1 MAALHV
7 STFRVDVTPPVGA
20 PLCSGTIT
28 PVRSVADP
36 LTAIG
41 VILHTDDGP
50 VLICAVDWC
59 EVNNQA
65 HLEWR
70 RELARALDVPPER
83 VALHTVHQHNAPIAD
98 LEAQRLVEEGGGMQP
113 FLHTAHFRTCV
124 ASSAEAARKARA
136 RSRKVDRVA
145 TGSVV
150 VKEIASAR
158 RILDPD
164 GKVRASRWAATPEP
178 ELRAEPE
185 GLIDPRLRTIT
196 LHGEDPV
203 VAFHFYATHPMSYY
217 GDGIVTADFAG
228 LARERRCRETPGCEH
243 VFLNGCAGDVT
254 PWKYNDGAHDNRARL
269 TDRMHAALV
278 QSERG
283 MRGGS
288 LGRVAW
294 SSEEMTLPPRRDLVE
309 ESLVAL
315 VRDQARQER
324 ERKSAAQK
332 LAYLQR
338 LSVPTMC
345 SRLRLGDTG
354 SPAQADIVF
363 IPGEPFVEYQLSVA
377 DERPFVAL
385 AGYGDTG
392 PGYIPLARS
401 YREGGYEIGASC
413 VSEDAEP
420 VLKSAMRRLLSD

>member
-1 MAALHV
+1 MSALHV

-20 PLCSGTIT
+20 PLCTGTIA

-50 VLICAVDWC
+50 LLVCAVDWC
-59 EVNNQA
+59 EIDNRA

-70 RELARALDVPPER
+70 QELARALDVPPQR
-83 VALHTVHQHNAPIAD
+83 VALHTVHQHNAPTAD
-98 LEAQRLVEEGGGMQP
+98 LEAQRLVEEGGALQP
-113 FLHTAHFRTCV
+113 FLHVEHYRTCV

-136 RSRKVDRVA
+136 RTRKTDRVA
-145 TGSVV
+145 TGSAV

-158 RILDPD
+158 RVLGPD
-164 GKVRASRWAATPEP
+164 GKVRGTRWAATPEA

-185 GLIDPRLRTIT
+185 GLIDPRLRSIT
-196 LHGEDPV
+196 LLGDDPV
-203 VAFHFYATHPMSYY
+203 VTFHFYATHPMSYY

-243 VFLNGCAGDVT
+243 VYMNGCAGDIT
-254 PWKYNDGAHDNRARL
+254 PGKYNDGAHENRARL

-278 QSERG
+278 SSEHD
-283 MRGGS
+283 MKVGS
-288 LGRVAW
+288 LNRVRW
-294 SSEEMTLPPRRDLVE
+294 DTLEMMLPPRRDLE
-309 ESLVAL
+309 AESLRAL
-315 VRDQARQER
+315 VKDQGRREG
-324 ERKSAAQK
+324 ERKGAAQK

-338 LSVPTMC
+338 LSDPTTC
-345 SRLRLGDTG
+345 SRLRLGQD
-354 SPAQADIVF
+354 ADIVF
-363 IPGEPFVEYQLSVA
+363 IPGEPFIEYQLFVA
-377 DERPFVAL
+377 DDRPFVAV

-392 PGYIPLARS
+392 PGYIPMAHH
-401 YREGGYEIGASC
+401 YPEGGYEIGASC

-420 VLKSAMRRLLSD
+420 IMLGAMRRLLSS